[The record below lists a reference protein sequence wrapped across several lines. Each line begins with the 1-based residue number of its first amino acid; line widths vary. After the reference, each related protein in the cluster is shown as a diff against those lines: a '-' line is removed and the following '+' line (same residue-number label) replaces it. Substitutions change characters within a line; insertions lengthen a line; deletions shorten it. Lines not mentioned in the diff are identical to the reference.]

1 MLSISVLQEI
11 SAPGKLKG
19 MDFIKNGLQKQGF
32 SGEFADDPATLDTY
46 SHDASMF
53 ELRPRLVVRPKDAAD
68 IERLVTFVAAH
79 KKEHPSLSLT
89 ARSAGTDMSGGAIND
104 SIIIDFREH
113 FTKIE
118 KVTATKA
125 QVQPGVLYRDF
136 EPETLKHNALMPTYP
151 ASRDLASVG
160 GMVNNNSGGEKS
172 LEYGK
177 TEDFVTELDFVF
189 SDGVKRTVKP
199 LTKAELTKKMKQKDF
214 EGQVYRNIYELIE
227 ANYDTIKAAKPHV
240 TKNSTGY
247 NLWDVWDRETGIFD
261 LTKLIVGAQG
271 TLGFV
276 TDIHFKLVAARP
288 HSGLLVL
295 FMKDIDDLG
304 ELIPKVLEAKPAT
317 FESFDD
323 ATLLLSIRFMPSFL
337 KLLGVKR
344 FIHLLYSLA
353 PSGMQFL
360 RGFPKLV
367 LMIEFNG
374 QTEQEVRDKIQAL
387 HRELKKHRARY
398 EINGFEEDPTEGK
411 SEKFWIMR
419 RYSFQLLRSK
429 VKEKHTAPFIDDFVV
444 PPPHLTAFL
453 PRLRKIIKKYRLQAT
468 IAGHMGDGNFHVI
481 PLMKLEDPKD
491 RRKILPAM
499 KEVNKLVLQYGG
511 SLSGEHNDG
520 LVRGPWL
527 KEMYGTEVYQLFR
540 QTKFIMDP
548 HNICNPHKKA
558 TADWEYSFG
567 HIRDHF

>member
-1 MLSISVLQEI
+1 MLMDDIKDGL
-11 SAPGKLKG
+11 GKA
-19 MDFIKNGLQKQGF
+19 GF
-32 SGEFADDPATLDTY
+32 AGELIDDLATLDFY

-53 ELRPRLVVRPKDAAD
+53 ELRPKLITRPKDAKD
-68 IERLVTFVAAH
+68 VERLVKLVAAL
-79 KKEHPSLSLT
+79 KKTRHGLSLT
-89 ARSAGTDMSGGAIND
+89 ARSAGTDMSGGAINE
-104 SIIIDFREH
+104 SIIVDFREH

-118 KVTATKA
+118 KVTASSA

-136 EPETLKHNALMPTYP
+136 EPQTLKHKALMPTYP

-160 GMVNNNSGGEKS
+160 GMVNNNAGGEKS

-177 TEDFVTELDFVF
+177 TEDFVTELKFVF
-189 SDGVKRTVKP
+189 ADGKERVVKP
-199 LTKAELTKKMKQKDF
+199 LDKSELKKKMQQKDF
-214 EGQVYRNIYELIE
+214 EGEVYKKLFKLIDGNYE
-227 ANYDTIKAAKPHV
+227 AIKAAKPHV
-240 TKNSTGY
+240 SKNSTGY

-276 TDIHFKLVAARP
+276 TDIHFRLVPARP

-304 ELIPKVLEAKPAT
+304 EVIPKILESKPAT

-323 ATLLLSIRFMPSFL
+323 ATLWLSIRFMPSFL
-337 KLLGVKR
+337 KLLGWKR
-344 FIHLLYSLA
+344 FIHLLITLI
-353 PSGMQFL
+353 PDGLQLL
-360 RGFPKLV
+360 RGIPKLI
-367 LMIEFNG
+367 LMVEFNG
-374 QTEQEVRDKIQAL
+374 ETEQAVRDKVHAL
-387 HRELKKHRARY
+387 HLELNRKRARY
-398 EINGFEEDPTEGK
+398 EINGFEEDPSEGK

-429 VKEKHTAPFIDDFVV
+429 VKDKHTAPFIDDFVV
-444 PPPHLTAFL
+444 PPDHLTAFF
-453 PRLRKIIKKYRLQAT
+453 PRLRAIIKKYKLFAT
-468 IAGHMGDGNFHVI
+468 IAGHMGDGNFHII

-491 RRKILPAM
+491 RKKILPAM
-499 KEVNKLVLQYGG
+499 KEVNNLVLKYGG

-527 KEMYGTEVYQLFR
+527 KMMYGPEMLKIFR
-540 QTKFIMDP
+540 EAKGIMDP
-548 HNICNPHKKA
+548 QNIFNPHKKA
-558 TADWEYSFG
+558 DADWEFSFG